1 MEVDRNG
8 FEVLQRDECL
18 RLLAASGFGR
28 VALHS
33 GALPIVLPVNYAL
46 GKPGIVFRTAR
57 GTKLEA
63 ATSNVVVA
71 FEVDEIDEAR
81 HAGWSVLV
89 TGVAREIT
97 DPVELDDVRSLPL
110 DDWAPADAERY
121 VGISIELISGRRT
134 VDAEHGAD
142 AAQSK
147 PGQSKQGLL

>member
-46 GKPGIVFRTAR
+46 GNHGIVFRTAR

-63 ATSNVVVA
+63 ATSNAVVA
-71 FEVDEIDEAR
+71 FEVDEIDESR

-97 DPVELDDVRSLPL
+97 DPAELDDVRSLPL
-110 DDWAPADAERY
+110 DRWAPVGAERY

-134 VDAEHGAD
+134 TDTDHAAGA
-142 AAQSK
+142 A
-147 PGQSKQGLL
+147 GYKQGLL